1 MGWNDKLD
9 AVHPM
14 PSGGGC
20 GDFHDLAAVVAGT
33 KPAAWVD
40 HSFLSHPVGKELV
53 KRATAKGLKVA
64 TVKRLD
70 GHDSAVIGQPD
81 NVAAVIEGNR
91 NELNHRQI
99 GRALGYPEEAVG
111 GFKTPVTSATRSVTK
126 YRQSPAISEFIS
138 AVRNIRSSNQELR
151 RSIPAAQY
159 KKMGIDV
166 DSIVDAIA
174 DSPKTASANT
184 AHVITHDGDM
194 DKLRAAV
201 ALIGLQLQSP
211 SYLLFHPNE
220 EGQDKLYKMT
230 VAGSAEKL
238 RRKLD
243 AAGLVNRTLMPNDT
257 GWSVTLF
264 DSGGGMEGVVN
275 SFAQQEGVPLQSSS
289 GHGEMIGS
297 GDEAEANKD
306 DRRTYRSILR
316 KWERSQQTNADLST
330 STGQHNPS
338 TNQPAGN
345 PTAVDQPT
353 NSGPT
358 AGAIPTAAGP
368 ATTGGWVR

>member
-1 MGWNDKLD
+1 M
-9 AVHPM
+9 
-14 PSGGGC
+14 
-20 GDFHDLAAVVAGT
+20 
-33 KPAAWVD
+33 
-40 HSFLSHPVGKELV
+40 
-53 KRATAKGLKVA
+53 
-64 TVKRLD
+64 
-70 GHDSAVIGQPD
+70 
-81 NVAAVIEGNR
+81 
-91 NELNHRQI
+91 
-99 GRALGYPEEAVG
+99 
-111 GFKTPVTSATRSVTK
+111 
-126 YRQSPAISEFIS
+126 
-138 AVRNIRSSNQELR
+138 
-151 RSIPAAQY
+151 
-159 KKMGIDV
+159 
-166 DSIVDAIA
+166 
-174 DSPKTASANT
+174 
-184 AHVITHDGDM
+184 
-194 DKLRAAV
+194 
-201 ALIGLQLQSP
+201 
-211 SYLLFHPNE
+211 FHPNE

-338 TNQPAGN
+338 TNQPAG
-345 PTAVDQPT
+345 PAAAAGQY
-353 NSGPT
+353 PT
-358 AGAIPTAAGP
+358 AGAVSTATGP